1 MREKY
6 EIAPTT
12 SSSSSASA
20 TALHAA
26 SILRRIS
33 RISFWSQIVL
43 GVISAVLLLIASA
56 SYFGLK
62 QRTQGIEVG
71 ILCAFGGVILL
82 AAGIIFALRYG
93 RMAKAMV
100 SADASRRPK
109 KSETLQLIRTGLI
122 MNLGGMFLSI
132 LGAQAL
138 AGIVLLKILT
148 LPQGSVA
155 FGTQNLSQFVNP
167 VDLIIVQANTNSIM
181 AHFAGIATSLWL
193 LQRLTNLSR

>member
-12 SSSSSASA
+12 SSASS

-26 SILRRIS
+26 AILRQIS

-93 RMAKAMV
+93 RMAKQMI
-100 SADASRRPK
+100 SEDASRRPK

-122 MNLGGMFLSI
+122 LNLGGMCFSI

-181 AHFAGIATSLWL
+181 AHFAGIVCSLWL
-193 LQRLTNLSR
+193 LQRLTHLSR

>member
-1 MREKY
+1 MRENY
-6 EIAPTT
+6 EIAPRT
-12 SSSSSASA
+12 SSASS

-26 SILRRIS
+26 SILRQTS
-33 RISFWSQIVL
+33 RISFWSQIIL

-82 AAGIIFALRYG
+82 AVGIIFTVRYG
-93 RMAKAMV
+93 RMAKEMV

-109 KSETLQLIRTGLI
+109 KSETLQLIRTGLVV
-122 MNLGGMFLSI
+122 NLVGMFLSI
-132 LGAQAL
+132 LGAEAL

-181 AHFAGIATSLWL
+181 AHFAGIACSLWL
-193 LQRLTNLSR
+193 LQRLSNLSR

>member
-1 MREKY
+1 MRENY

-12 SSSSSASA
+12 SSASS
-20 TALHAA
+20 TAQHAA
-26 SILRRIS
+26 SILRQIS
-33 RISFWSQIVL
+33 RISFWSQIIL

-82 AAGIIFALRYG
+82 AVGIIFTVRYG
-93 RMAKAMV
+93 RMAKEMV

-109 KSETLQLIRTGLI
+109 KSETLQLIRTGLVV
-122 MNLGGMFLSI
+122 NLVGMFLSI
-132 LGAQAL
+132 LGAEAL

-181 AHFAGIATSLWL
+181 AHFAGIACSLWL
-193 LQRLTNLSR
+193 LQRLSNLSR

>member
-1 MREKY
+1 M
-6 EIAPTT
+6 
-12 SSSSSASA
+12 
-20 TALHAA
+20 
-26 SILRRIS
+26 
-33 RISFWSQIVL
+33 

-82 AAGIIFALRYG
+82 AVGIIFTVRYG
-93 RMAKAMV
+93 RMAKEMV

-109 KSETLQLIRTGLI
+109 KSETLQLIRTGLVV
-122 MNLGGMFLSI
+122 NLVGMFLSI
-132 LGAQAL
+132 LGAEAL

-181 AHFAGIATSLWL
+181 AHFAGIACSLWL
-193 LQRLTNLSR
+193 LQRLSNLSR